1 MADNQWRREVLRRAA
16 QRVLDGEGF
25 SYDPDKDP
33 SYRQY
38 EKTYT
43 RLGKRAMEDTVGKVS
58 ARTGGLASSYA
69 QTAGQ
74 QAYGNYMAQ
83 LADKVP
89 ELEQQAYQRYT
100 DRADR
105 AMEQVELLRKL
116 EQDDYQRRRDKV
128 KDAQDQRDFD
138 RRVYED
144 ERDFDRA
151 VAERDRDYEYKVQQ
165 DTAKAQADRQK
176 VQTEAAADT
185 KEQLREDM
193 RVYLEQGGTL
203 DGLRN
208 TFGTDAADRAGYL
221 PGQLEQME
229 KWYKQKNAPKPTS
242 SGKSGT
248 KTADKDA
255 DKPTDW
261 TGTEQWYA
269 NYGDDGMEDWFKAN
283 YKKLGFSSVDMAR
296 AAWGIHLKEKGRLE
310 EQEQEER
317 NEQVEQAVADAIANG
332 TNRPANSVLLRAVND
347 LLKSGVSKD
356 DLHQVLAD
364 WAAKGWRDL

>member
-89 ELEQQAYQRYT
+89 ELEQKAYQRYT

-116 EQDDYQRRRDKV
+116 EQDDYQRRRDTV

-144 ERDFDRA
+144 QRDFDRD

-176 VQTEAAADT
+176 VQ
-185 KEQLREDM
+185 
-193 RVYLEQGGTL
+193 
-203 DGLRN
+203 
-208 TFGTDAADRAGYL
+208 
-221 PGQLEQME
+221 
-229 KWYKQKNAPKPTS
+229 
-242 SGKSGT
+242 
-248 KTADKDA
+248 
-255 DKPTDW
+255 
-261 TGTEQWYA
+261 
-269 NYGDDGMEDWFKAN
+269 
-283 YKKLGFSSVDMAR
+283 
-296 AAWGIHLKEKGRLE
+296 
-310 EQEQEER
+310 
-317 NEQVEQAVADAIANG
+317 ADAF
-332 TNRPANSVLLRAVND
+332 
-347 LLKSGVSKD
+347 VSSPQTS
-356 DLHQVLAD
+356 LM
-364 WAAKGWRDL
+364 